1 MHRVPLC
8 WTVHWGLPGDEICAI
23 LMGSDTP
30 QPMSTRSRIGYE
42 LPDHSVVSVYCH
54 HDGYVEHN
62 GRILVEHY
70 QNRDDV
76 QDLIDGG
83 SMSSL
88 RTTHTWESAA
98 LRDEN
103 GKIIEDDAGSWSYS
117 HTRDAQPLYHS
128 ERGENN
134 EPDVTDFDTFVSGKM
149 GGEEYAYLFDLNGNW
164 KAYKIGWGPVERVN
178 IPNYVTAA

>member
-1 MHRVPLC
+1 
-8 WTVHWGLPGDEICAI
+8 
-23 LMGSDTP
+23 MG
-30 QPMSTRSRIGYE
+30 TRSRIGYE

-54 HDGYVEHN
+54 WDGYVENN

-76 QDLIDGG
+76 MELIDGG

-88 RTTHTWESAA
+88 RTTHTWETKAK
-98 LRDEN
+98 RDEN
-103 GKIIEDDAGSWSYS
+103 NEIITDSNGNWIYEN
-117 HTRDAQPLYHS
+117 TREPQPLYHT
-128 ERGENN
+128 ERGEQL
-134 EPDVTDFDTFVSGKM
+134 EVDHTDFDFFVSGKM

-164 KAYKIGWGPVERVN
+164 KAFKIGWGPVERVQ

>member
-1 MHRVPLC
+1 VPLC
-8 WTVHWGLPGDEICAI
+8 WTVHWGLPGGGICAI

-88 RTTHTWESAA
+88 RIDTLWNSKAK
-98 LRDEN
+98 RDEN
-103 GKIIEDDAGSWSYS
+103 NEIVTDKNGRYIYEP
-117 HTRDAQPLYHS
+117 TRDPQPLYHT
-128 ERGENN
+128 ERGE
-134 EPDVTDFDTFVSGKM
+134 ELEVDHTSFDEFVSGKM
-149 GGEEYAYLFDLNGNW
+149 CGEEYAYLFDLNGNW
-164 KAYKIGWGPVERVN
+164 KAYKIGWGPVERVQ